1 MKKMV
6 SFLRLDF
13 PEVILRLV
21 TFAQKYQIFT
31 ICAIP
36 LNTKYMLIIAMDSQP
51 FWDQS
56 KTWGLRLALRFTCAN
71 DNWSI
76 DELL

>member
-36 LNTKYMLIIAMDSQP
+36 LNTKYMLIIAMDSKT
-51 FWDQS
+51 FKDQV
-56 KTWGLRLALRFTCAN
+56 
-71 DNWSI
+71 
-76 DELL
+76 